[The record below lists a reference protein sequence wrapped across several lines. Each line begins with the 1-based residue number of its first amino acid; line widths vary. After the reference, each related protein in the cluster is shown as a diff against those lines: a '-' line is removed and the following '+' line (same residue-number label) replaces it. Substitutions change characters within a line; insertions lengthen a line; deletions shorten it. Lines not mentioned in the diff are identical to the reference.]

1 MYLLCIC
8 FISSFQA
15 PWGFYI
21 YIGCLYFPSPT
32 LSTKHYTCIFI
43 YFLVYIFLCISFGLQ
58 LNLIL
63 LQIRIRNLTLFLT
76 LYSTWHQCS
85 PIHYPC
91 RHHILII
98 FLNSRTPEKIK
109 ETDSPLRFFIAAS
122 TTDTLNCAVILI
134 WNFWTAKL

>member
-8 FISSFQA
+8 FISFQA

-63 LQIRIRNLTLFLT
+63 LKIRIRNLTLFLT

-85 PIHYPC
+85 PIQYPC

>member
-63 LQIRIRNLTLFLT
+63 LKIRIRNLTLFLT

-98 FLNSRTPEKIK
+98 FLNSRTQEKIK